1 MAIFQSTLFN
11 GPGRE
16 KLEDCKAQDSK
27 HIFKGGTPGPH
38 IARIQEALRKLGF
51 TVTDPPE
58 VFGQST
64 SDAVF
69 KFKGP
74 PRNIL
79 QPGQR
84 EPDRFVGKRT
94 VTQLD
99 AEVAALEGKK
109 VAPATEV
116 GSTNWRFTF
125 FGNKGFTGTGL
136 YTLFISS
143 TETPDAINFSVDVQF
158 EGGSLLAGFKGSGQ
172 GTFKTTA
179 KIPARR
185 FSSARCEVNLF
196 KLLGRDTMQGFARL
210 QLIGD
215 DDLSA
220 FLPIAELTDET
231 LGTTVTS
238 GNVIM
243 IGFLRK

>member
-1 MAIFQSTLFN
+1 MAIFQSALFN

-51 TVTDPPE
+51 TVTDPPG

-109 VAPATEV
+109 IAPATEV
-116 GSTNWRFTF
+116 GSNNWRFTF
-125 FGNKGFTGTGL
+125 FGNKGFIGKGI

-143 TETPDAINFSVDVQF
+143 TETPDASNFDVNVQF
-158 EGGSLLAGFKGSGQ
+158 EGGNLLAGFKGSGG

-179 KIPARR
+179 KIPVRR

-215 DDLSA
+215 DDLTA
-220 FLPIAELTDET
+220 LLPIPELKDET
-231 LGTTVTS
+231 FGTTINNGT
-238 GNVIM
+238 VIM

>member
-1 MAIFQSTLFN
+1 MAVFQSALFN

-16 KLEDCKAQDSK
+16 KLEDCKAQDLK
-27 HIFKGGTPGPH
+27 HLFKGSPKGPH

-51 TVTDPPE
+51 TVNDPPE

-94 VTQLD
+94 ITQLD
-99 AEVAALEGKK
+99 TEVAALEGKK
-109 VAPATEV
+109 AAPATEI
-116 GSTNWRFTF
+116 GSNNWRFSL
-125 FGNKGFTGTGL
+125 FGNKGFTGTGV
-136 YTLFISS
+136 YNLFIGS
-143 TETPDAINFSVDVQF
+143 TETADSINFTTDVQF
-158 EGGSLLAGFKGSGQ
+158 EGGSLLAGFKGDARGV
-172 GTFKTTA
+172 FRTTA

-185 FSSARCEVNLF
+185 FTAARCELNLF
-196 KLLGRDTMQGFARL
+196 KLLGRDNMQGFARL
-210 QLIGD
+210 QLVGD
-215 DDLSA
+215 DNISA
-220 FLPIAELTDET
+220 FLPINELHDET
-231 LGTTVTS
+231 LGTSVTT

-243 IGFLRK
+243 IGFLRR